1 MIPDLRRVV
10 VVGET
15 GDVPYPFTSSQQFNQ
30 RFPMNFELYTGV
42 INIGEKQF
50 FMKIGHK

>member
-1 MIPDLRRVV
+1 MIPDIRRVV

-15 GDVPYPFTSSQQFNQ
+15 GDVPYPFSSSQQFNQ
-30 RFPMNFELYTGV
+30 RFPMSFELYTGV
-42 INIGEKQF
+42 INFGDKQY